1 MSRQSRATP
10 RSSKKIHPRLAT
22 AESAASGSLTPR
34 SQTFNKTV
42 DNYRPADMFNH
53 MAEHQAQLDLVFRA
67 LGDHTRRAMLQRLAK
82 GEHTVSELAAPY
94 RMSLAAASKHIQT
107 LERAGL
113 VKRTVRGRI
122 HYCRIDPRPLARAD
136 DWLRGYERLW
146 DTRIERLVELLRH
159 PDNEPSDTE

>member
-1 MSRQSRATP
+1 LSCDQRGTS
-10 RSSKKIHPRLAT
+10 
-22 AESAASGSLTPR
+22 
-34 SQTFNKTV
+34 FNRTV
-42 DNYRPADMFNH
+42 DNRAVAAIFNR
-53 MAEHQAQLDLVFRA
+53 MVEHNYARLDLVFRA
-67 LGDHTRRAMLQRLAK
+67 LSDQTRRGMLERLSK
-82 GEHTVSELAAPY
+82 SEHTVGELASPY

-159 PDNEPSDTE
+159 PDNDPSNPR

>member
-1 MSRQSRATP
+1 MTSA
-10 RSSKKIHPRLAT
+10 AT
-22 AESAASGSLTPR
+22 ATLTQSGSDGSVPPLSDGTAGDDMA
-34 SQTFNKTV
+34 SFNQTV
-42 DNYRPADMFNH
+42 DNRATGPIFNR
-53 MAEHQAQLDLVFRA
+53 MVEHTPTRLDLVFGA
-67 LGDHTRRAMLQRLAK
+67 LSDQTRRAMLERLAK
-82 GEHTVSELAAPY
+82 GEHTVGELASPY

-122 HYCRIDPRPLARAD
+122 HYCRIDPRPLERAD

-159 PDNEPSDTE
+159 PDNDPSDSK